1 MNVNRKMAIV
11 TEINDSEK
19 TCEGW
24 FIYATEKRRRGE
36 EETAGQ
42 ETWCNFDMNFHPNR
56 PCCIFA

>member
-36 EETAGQ
+36 EEKRRRRGKRHGVIST
-42 ETWCNFDMNFHPNR
+42 
-56 PCCIFA
+56 